1 MPHRASCTGLSPS
14 TIRLSRRFHSP
25 SMCNGAVLQP
35 RGGLATVTVWA
46 LPRSLATT
54 GGIIRLFSLP
64 RGTKMFQFP
73 RLASGMIRI
82 GGLLPPGLS
91 HSEIRGSM
99 AICAYPRLIAAYH
112 VLLRLNEPRH
122 PPCALSYFRLSLLYP
137 STWDRGRRPYFSCV
151 LWMSP
156 TGGLYLAYDNLA
168 AAQALQSCLC
178 QYVKDLFPLFQGYVE
193 NIGVEPAGRRPHGRA
208 PWPGWRQADGLSN
221 FTWFPRNDRFRRQEA
236 EGCETHRL
244 KDF

>member
-156 TGGLYLAYDNLA
+156 TWGLYLAYDSLA

-178 QYVKDLFPLFQGYVE
+178 QYVKDLLP
-193 NIGVEPAGRRPHGRA
+193 
-208 PWPGWRQADGLSN
+208 
-221 FTWFPRNDRFRRQEA
+221 
-236 EGCETHRL
+236 
-244 KDF
+244 